1 LPESWVWDRY
11 WQYDRIASCF
21 DGAGAGNYNECVAAG
36 WRSFFS
42 NLSPNA
48 RILDL
53 CTGNGAIALIAAEV
67 GRADAKSFTITAV
80 DQADID
86 PPSYVAR
93 HRDQM
98 RGIRFVGRTNVE
110 DLPFADGSFDAAVS
124 QYGLEYSDVDRAVA
138 GVARVLAPGGMA
150 RFVVHASD
158 GVIASGSRAMIDD
171 AEHLLGRIDLVGETR
186 RCLDA
191 VRAVESGDDSP
202 AARQKAKEAVA
213 AFQGA
218 LKLTANYVP
227 HAADKVMIRNT
238 GGVLLDAFNARQR
251 VGHDAVLAKVDHVEM
266 EILAHRGR
274 LEALVKAAVDATGA
288 KAVAV
293 RLRDSGAIDT
303 SCDSLENADG
313 LIGYVVTARF
323 A

>member
-1 LPESWVWDRY
+1 LSKSWVWDRY
-11 WQYDRIASCF
+11 WHHDRIASCF
-21 DGAGAGNYNECVAAG
+21 DGAGATNYDECVAAG

-42 NLSPNA
+42 SLGRNA

-67 GRADAKSFTITAV
+67 GRADATSFSITAV
-80 DQADID
+80 DQAEID

-98 RGIRFVGRTNVE
+98 RGIRFVGRTNIE

-138 GVARVLAPGGMA
+138 AAARVLAPGGVA

-158 GVIASGSRAMIDD
+158 GVIASGSKAAIDD
-171 AEHLLGRIDLVGETR
+171 AEHLLARIDLVGETR
-186 RCLDA
+186 HCLDA

-202 AARQKAKEAVA
+202 AARQRAKEAVA
-213 AFQGA
+213 AFQAA
-218 LKLTANYVP
+218 LKLTADYVP
-227 HAADKVMIRNT
+227 HASDKVMIRNS

-251 VGHDAVLAKVDHVEM
+251 FGYDAVSAKVDHVET

-274 LEALVKAAVDATGA
+274 LEALVEAAVDAAGA
-288 KAVAV
+288 KAIAM
-293 RLRDSGAIDT
+293 RLSNAGAIDT
-303 SCDSLENADG
+303 SCDRLENGDG